1 MVSNVCVRV
10 GCIKLVGFVGHVI
23 LILPMMLALANASA
37 IGDSIKIAQ
46 MGYARNAI

>member
-10 GCIKLVGFVGHVI
+10 GCIELVGFVDHVI
-23 LILPMMLALANASA
+23 LILPMMLVVANVSA